1 MPIQSRIYCI
11 ATRKDNLKHK
21 GNAKSI
27 CSPSPPPQS
36 VTSFSSAPYA
46 AVNSRKQLSRSC
58 VYTDP
63 VAMLPALLADCHAV
77 AFSRYAVLHSVVCKH
92 FSLQNESSVWGT
104 VFFFLYQ
111 KRTSFYFCRGA
122 LTVSLSKGR
131 YFQMFFTWALILNT
145 SKCSFQLFRDILAIP
160 Y

>member
-1 MPIQSRIYCI
+1 MMPIQSRIYCI

-46 AVNSRKQLSRSC
+46 AVNSRKQLFRSC

-77 AFSRYAVLHSVVCKH
+77 AFSQYAVLHSVVCKH
-92 FSLQNESSVWGT
+92 FSLQNESSVWVT
-104 VFFFLYQ
+104 VFFFCTR
-111 KRTSFYFCRGA
+111 KEAVFTSA
-122 LTVSLSKGR
+122 EVHLQSLCPR
-131 YFQMFFTWALILNT
+131 VDIFR
-145 SKCSFQLFRDILAIP
+145 CSLLGH
-160 Y
+160 